1 MSFSLQAL
9 TMLFSMVVNLPARSC
24 AASRAKGVL
33 CPCDPTINLAEALLW
48 QENVLLR
55 NVVNFSFAK
64 INENL

>member
-24 AASRAKGVL
+24 SASRTEGAW
-33 CPCDPTINLAEALLW
+33 CPCSPTINLAEASLW

>member
-1 MSFSLQAL
+1 MSFSLQVL
-9 TMLFSMVVNLPARSC
+9 TMLFSMVARSC

-33 CPCDPTINLAEALLW
+33 CPCDPTINLAEASLW